1 VTPQVSKDRV
11 SRITFDPMPR
21 SLRLD
26 RALDRFIGDM
36 ARRDNTARS
45 RDAYFRHLAQL
56 LDQLPADATVAH
68 VTPDAIRTCLDGW
81 ANTSA
86 STRYKVDSMFR
97 AFSRWLY
104 VNELL
109 DRNPMDRIPRPK
121 RTAPEDVPL
130 RAVSGADVRRL
141 FDACRTTREFLCLA
155 TISYLGSRRGA
166 ASQLRWRDV
175 DLDDGWATLNEK
187 GGRIHVVALPNPY
200 VTILRELIQAGEVTP
215 SPDDYVVPMA
225 REQRRSGNRDDRV
238 ILRIVKDVGKRAGIP
253 QVFPHA
259 LRHAFS
265 VRFLEQHPGEI
276 EALQRLL
283 GHARM
288 ETTQR
293 YLRAMEQ
300 QRLLDRVR
308 DLSWD
313 TRFEDKPLKARTG
326 FEPVYEALQAS
337 A

>member
-1 VTPQVSKDRV
+1 MTRDSDTRGN
-11 SRITFDPMPR
+11 FD
-21 SLRLD
+21 SAAGSVRLD

-36 ARRDNTARS
+36 ARRNFTPRS
-45 RDAYFRHLAQL
+45 RDAYYRHLSRL
-56 LDQLPADATVAH
+56 LDGLSADATVAH

-81 ANTSA
+81 ADASA

-104 VNELL
+104 VNELA

-121 RTAPEDVPL
+121 RTAPDEAPL
-130 RAVSGADVRRL
+130 RAISGADVRRL
-141 FDACRTTREFLCLA
+141 FDACKTTREFLCLA
-155 TISYLGSRRGA
+155 TIAYLGSRRGA

-175 DLDDGWATLNEK
+175 DLDEGWATLNEK
-187 GGRIHVVALPNPY
+187 GGKVHVVALPNPY
-200 VTILRELIQAGEVTP
+200 LALLRELIRAGAVTP
-215 SPDDYVVPMA
+215 SPDDYVVPMV

-238 ILRIVKDVGKRAGIP
+238 IWRIVKDIGKRAGVP

-259 LRHAFS
+259 LRHSFS

-293 YLRAMEQ
+293 YLRAMEH

>member
-1 VTPQVSKDRV
+1 VS
-11 SRITFDPMPR
+11 
-21 SLRLD
+21 
-26 RALDRFIGDM
+26 
-36 ARRDNTARS
+36 
-45 RDAYFRHLAQL
+45 
-56 LDQLPADATVAH
+56 H
-68 VTPDAIRTCLDGW
+68 VTPDAVRTCLDSW

-97 AFSRWLY
+97 AFARWLY
-104 VNELL
+104 VNEMV

-121 RTAPEDVPL
+121 RTAPDEVPL
-130 RAVSGADVRRL
+130 RAISGADVRRL
-141 FDACRTTREFLCLA
+141 FDACDTTREFLCLE
-155 TISYLGSRRGA
+155 TIAYLGSRRGA
-166 ASQLRWRDV
+166 ASALRWKDV
-175 DLDDGWATLNEK
+175 DLERGWATLYEK
-187 GGRIHVVALPNPY
+187 GGKVHVVALPHPY
-200 VTILRELIQAGEVTP
+200 LALLRKLIAEAEVTP
-215 SPDDYVVPMA
+215 NPGDYVVPMV
-225 REQRRSGNRDDRV
+225 RDQRRSGNRDDRV
-238 ILRIVKDVGKRAGIP
+238 IWRIVKDLGKRAGIP
-253 QVFPHA
+253 EVFPHA

-276 EALQRLL
+276 EALQRVL

-293 YLRAMEQ
+293 YLRAMEH

-308 DLSWD
+308 DLSWE